1 MACCRGP
8 RCLGQWPLGVNAA
21 RDFFQPA
28 SARFPGGGPAP
39 LCTEDGT
46 LNERG
51 ETAQGLQAARERD
64 ATLRAAVLR
73 IGVRLDLDTV
83 LREVVDGARALTGAR
98 YGGITTVDGD
108 GQPRD
113 FVTSGFS
120 PDEHRAMETWP
131 DGLRLFRHLRELPAP
146 LRLPD
151 LDAWTRSFGCS
162 PFTVS
167 SGAFQATP
175 MRHRRPAAGGFFLG
189 GKEGGFTDAD
199 EGMLV
204 LFAQQAAPAVAN
216 ARAHREDQ
224 RARADLEALVETC
237 PVGVVVFDAATR
249 RCRATGRRGASWRGW
264 TCRTAPPNRCVMR
277 WSAGAATGARSRSAT
292 SATPRRCAPRRS
304 RYSPPA
310 GRGADAARRHA
321 DPLPRGL
328 VPGGSRPARGGLSV
342 VLSRRVG
349 VFRSCSIPVVRL
361 PGTVRSSGADQRDS
375 HRLRGGRMSR
385 SMSGPAAVRRARPA
399 LLLWCSFLSLKCG
412 RWMPFAPC
420 AVPVGSCMKLFV
432 VVLGLV
438 SILVVGSFVGC
449 LLGAVLRPVA
459 RSSLLVRT
467 AVRFGLADAHCSR

>member
-73 IGVRLDLDTV
+73 IAVRLDLDTV

-175 MRHRRPAAGGFFLG
+175 MRHRRPA
-189 GKEGGFTDAD
+189 
-199 EGMLV
+199 V
-204 LFAQQAAPAVAN
+204 APS
-216 ARAHREDQ
+216 
-224 RARADLEALVETC
+224 
-237 PVGVVVFDAATR
+237 R
-249 RCRATGRRGASWRGW
+249 R
-264 TCRTAPPNRCVMR
+264 
-277 WSAGAATGARSRSAT
+277 
-292 SATPRRCAPRRS
+292 RRCATGGRR
-304 RYSPPA
+304 PA
-310 GRGADAARRHA
+310 ASSSAARRA
-321 DPLPRGL
+321 GLPTRTRGCWCSSPSRPRRRSPTPARTARSNG
-328 VPGGSRPARGGLSV
+328 PGRISRRWSRPARWAWWCSTPQRAAVAQRGGAAH
-342 VLSRRVG
+342 RGGAGHVG
-349 VFRSCSIPVVRL
+349 
-361 PGTVRSSGADQRDS
+361 
-375 HRLRGGRMSR
+375 RLRRI
-385 SMSGPAAVRRARPA
+385 AA
-399 LLLWCSFLSLKCG
+399 
-412 RWMPFAPC
+412 
-420 AVPVGSCMKLFV
+420 
-432 VVLGLV
+432 
-438 SILVVGSFVGC
+438 
-449 LLGAVLRPVA
+449 
-459 RSSLLVRT
+459 
-467 AVRFGLADAHCSR
+467 